1 MFLIVGKSHS
11 KIFIFHFIIGF
22 SSLILLNLQ
31 IKSVIMGKI
40 YEFTPSYMLAKGYIL
55 FGFKRFYRE
64 FIVTGRENLPV
75 DGSPVIF
82 APNHLN
88 ALMDALAISTLV
100 PRTKAVIYL
109 ARADLFTHKTTAKI
123 MHMAKIMPAFRM
135 RDGFE
140 NLEKNNRVFYQCVDV
155 LRFNHSL
162 CIMPEGGQGDERKI
176 RPLAKGI
183 FRVAFEA
190 QQQFGEAKKVK
201 IIPVGINPGDLQKS
215 GKHIIIN
222 IGKPIEITDY
232 ISEYLLNPVGAT
244 NEIRDELKNRL
255 SDLTLDLA
263 TAKYYKSFETISE
276 IVSHEYIEPDK
287 KAKNTL
293 EEFKLKQE
301 TTRKLIRIENDDP
314 DKMKDLHRLAGTYN
328 RIIGKLKFESGIFNQ
343 QKRYIPT
350 LGLFLK
356 LLVGLPVFLFGLFT
370 NFLPAL
376 LPVFIRKLLKVN
388 YPGFYT
394 SVDFGLGLITFPVFY
409 VFQTVAVASIF
420 HLSWWIILIF
430 IALQY
435 FTRPFAVKWY
445 SRTRKFIARLRF
457 DGLLVQRSHAS
468 NLLYRAI
475 SIRNKIIYKLN
486 NP

>member
-1 MFLIVGKSHS
+1 
-11 KIFIFHFIIGF
+11 
-22 SSLILLNLQ
+22 
-31 IKSVIMGKI
+31 MGKI
-40 YEFTPSYMLAKGYIL
+40 YEFTPSYMLAKSYLL

-64 FIVTGRENLPV
+64 FIVTGSENLPV

-109 ARADLFTHKTTAKI
+109 ARADLFAHKTMARL
-123 MHMAKIMPAFRM
+123 MHFAKIMPAFRM

-155 LRFNHSL
+155 LRFSHSL
-162 CIMPEGGQGDERKI
+162 CIMPEGGQGEERKI
-176 RPLAKGI
+176 RPLVKGI
-183 FRVAFEA
+183 FRVAFDA

-201 IIPVGINPGDLQKS
+201 IIPVGINFGDLQKS
-215 GKHIIIN
+215 GKQIIIN
-222 IGKPIEITDY
+222 IGTPIEVSDY
-232 ISEYLLNPVGAT
+232 MSGFLLNPVAAT
-244 NEIRDELKNRL
+244 NEMRDALRNSL
-255 SDLTLDLA
+255 SDLTLDMA

-287 KAKNTL
+287 KANNTL
-293 EEFKLKQE
+293 EEFRLKQE
-301 TTRKLIRIENDDP
+301 TIRKLIQIENDDP
-314 DKMKDLHRLAGTYN
+314 DKMKDLYRLAGTYN
-328 RIIGKLKFESGIFNQ
+328 RIIGKLKFKSGIFNQ

-350 LGLFLK
+350 FGLFLK
-356 LLVGLPVFLFGLFT
+356 LLLGLPVFLIGFLT
-370 NFLPAL
+370 NFLPAM
-376 LPVFIRKLLKVN
+376 LPVAIRKLLRVS

-394 SVDFGLGLITFPVFY
+394 SVDFGLAMITFPVFY
-409 VFQTVAVASIF
+409 ILQTVAVAAIF
-420 HLSWWIILIF
+420 NLSWWIILIF

-435 FTRPFAVKWY
+435 FSRPFAVNWY

-457 DGLLVQRSHAS
+457 DGLLVQRSHAA

-475 SIRNKIIYKLN
+475 SVRNKIIYMLN
-486 NP
+486 NA